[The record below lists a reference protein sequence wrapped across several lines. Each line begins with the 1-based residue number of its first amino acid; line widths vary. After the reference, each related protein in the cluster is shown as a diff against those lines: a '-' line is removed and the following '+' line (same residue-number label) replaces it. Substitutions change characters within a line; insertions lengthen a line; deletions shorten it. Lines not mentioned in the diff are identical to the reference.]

1 MRSVATIKA
10 KTILLDLPL
19 SNYLNQFQRF
29 DLKLIWKEY
38 DYTFLYDK
46 YKVILSGKKE
56 DIEDFY
62 SFLKMNNIH
71 VYEK

>member
-56 DIEDFY
+56 DIEDFI
-62 SFLKMNNIH
+62 SALEERKDLL
-71 VYEK
+71 

>member
-62 SFLKMNNIH
+62 SFLKTNNIH